1 MYTDFNINIFGKPFM
16 LLSYPFSP
24 GGAGSVFSFRFPDM
38 GQIDFELKTPLGGVL
53 KRIRPNPPPS
63 YCGTST
69 GRESSNCHSQLHG
82 HHVLHPKQLCNST

>member
-1 MYTDFNINIFGKPFM
+1 M
-16 LLSYPFSP
+16 LLSYPFSS

-63 YCGTST
+63 YCGTSI
-69 GRESSNCHSQLHG
+69 GRENSLSQPASWPSCVTPQTAVQQHIA
-82 HHVLHPKQLCNST
+82 KAN